1 MEAILTHKNFLW
13 NETLPEEPIAFSQKP
28 IITNVRLSLYRVGEF
43 PDENYGELGIW
54 YYLYSQFINEDRY
67 TLHHYRRKFE
77 SVKGYN
83 CVPIAKKFNL
93 AQQLDTYHSPLITK
107 WFKDIGYDLTQY
119 NMFFPYNIFSV
130 NRPILKEWLDFTTSN
145 IIKLQ
150 DITGA
155 RTSEEIKDLITT
167 EKSFLEGFDKKIKTV
182 EYQSRLY
189 AFILERLNTIF
200 WLDKFTEKKIPLAC
214 CPVKLLKENQ
224 KI

>member
-13 NETLPEEPIAFSQKP
+13 NETLPEDPIAFSQKP

-67 TLHHYRRKFE
+67 TLHHYRRKFQP
-77 SVKGYN
+77 VKGLN
-83 CVPIAKKFNL
+83 CIPIGKSFNL
-93 AQQLDTYHSPLITK
+93 AQQLDLYHSPLINK
-107 WFKDIGYDLTQY
+107 WFKEIGYDLSTY
-119 NMFFPYNIFSV
+119 NVFIPYNIFSV
-130 NRPILKEWLDFTTSN
+130 NRELLKEWLDFTTSK
-145 IIKLQ
+145 IIKIQ
-150 DITGA
+150 DITGV
-155 RTSEEIKDLITT
+155 RKPNEIKDLITT
-167 EKSFLEGFDKKIKTV
+167 EKSFLDGFDKKIKTI

-200 WLDKFTEKKIPLAC
+200 WTQKKNENKIPIVM
-214 CPVKLLKENQ
+214 CPVKLLEENQ